1 MGCVHLD
8 IGGAQARQF
17 LNLLAKDFDDVGEK
31 TLEAGVGAFGALR
44 GPKIHKEPGTGQCH
58 LRGPCGTGSEI
69 HELLRRQV
77 SLAPELCDHAQIG
90 WSFAAPIADRIVAV
104 PLAPQKRIDVPLPE
118 TLHGLGHLALE
129 RQSPH
134 LTVRDHFQAR
144 LLLEDDGLIDGAV
157 LDGLEMGLVDT
168 TGRQVLLRF
177 EKLRWPEQAANDVGM
192 CGNHGRSLA

>member
-1 MGCVHLD
+1 MTV
-8 IGGAQARQF
+8 
-17 LNLLAKDFDDVGEK
+17 
-31 TLEAGVGAFGALR
+31 TPR
-44 GPKIHKEPGTGQCH
+44 GPKIHKESGTRQGH
-58 LRGPCGTGSEI
+58 LRGPCGTGPEI
-69 HELLRRQV
+69 HELLRGQV

-90 WSFAAPIADRIVAV
+90 RSFAAPIADRIVAV

-129 RQSPH
+129 GQSAH
-134 LTVRDHFQAR
+134 LTIRDHLQAR

-157 LDGLEMGLVDT
+157 LDGLEVGLSDT
-168 TGRQVLLRF
+168 AGRQVLLRF